1 MFDFN
6 EKIALSVL
14 ALLLVIGHSTASA
27 QQGGPATIQDYLPGI
42 LLDEAA
48 RAEVDT
54 EAEDFKT
61 DVLFPSEMYKTQDF
75 DRAELYR
82 LYDDK
87 QYNRAVF
94 GILRLARQGDPEA
107 EETVGVMYRFGQGLK
122 VDDEQAHRWFLR
134 ASQGQQPL
142 AQHHLG
148 SMYYNGQGTSRDL
161 VRAAMF
167 MELAIRHYPEGSERN
182 QAIEDFKNINLR
194 LSRIEQEQARQQAKE
209 YLAQYPKAQ

>member
-6 EKIALSVL
+6 KKIALATVL
-14 ALLLVIGHSTASA
+14 LGTIANLTPAMAQGTDSA
-27 QQGGPATIQDYLPGI
+27 DIQDYLPGI
-42 LLDEAA
+42 LLDDAA

-54 EAEDFKT
+54 TAEDFKT
-61 DVLFPSEMYKTQDF
+61 DVLFPSEMYQTQNF
-75 DRAELYR
+75 DRTELYR
-82 LYDDK
+82 LYDEK

-94 GILRLARQGDPEA
+94 GILRLARAGDPQA

-134 ASQGQQPL
+134 ASEGQQPL

-148 SMYYNGQGTSRDL
+148 SMYYNGQGTSRNL

-167 MELAIRHYPEGSERN
+167 MQLAIQNYPEGSERT
-182 QAIEDFKNINLR
+182 QAVEDLKNISLR

-209 YLAQYPKAQ
+209 YLTRFPKPQ

>member
-6 EKIALSVL
+6 KKIIATLVLGLTVGLTPAMAQDTTSSV
-14 ALLLVIGHSTASA
+14 
-27 QQGGPATIQDYLPGI
+27 TIQDYLPGI
-42 LLDEAA
+42 LLDDAA

-54 EAEDFKT
+54 TDEDFKT
-61 DVLFPSEMYKTQDF
+61 DVLFPSEMYQTQNF

-82 LYDDK
+82 LYDEK

-94 GILRLARQGDPEA
+94 GILRLARAGDAQA

-134 ASQGQQPL
+134 ASEGQQPL

-167 MELAIRHYPEGSERN
+167 MQLAIQNYPEGKERT
-182 QAIEDFKNINLR
+182 QAIEDLKNISLR

-209 YLAQYPKAQ
+209 YLTRFPKP